1 MARSPLKQVQ
11 QFGSYDEYLQYQQS
25 LGRFDS
31 PMGADQVNLPDYSS
45 EFSEMPPEID
55 ITKLSPNDFQYYQQY
70 GELPVG
76 PDSPYYGRP
85 GEGGGAM
92 PVSTMT
98 YPSVNPADPILTE
111 TPQTQERKQLDLI
124 NVAPLS
130 TRLLE
135 TENNI
140 PKSLTRVDMPAIDSG
155 QVDYKRDFSKS
166 AFSNMSPAM
175 AQGLIGGVSG
185 IAQGLIG
192 RAKRRREQ
200 RAAAAEY
207 RARRAEFESLD
218 TSNLAADIQNPFA
231 ENVFEDLTVNQQAA
245 RFANQQSAAAR
256 QNIMENLAGAAG
268 GSGIASLAQS
278 LANQA
283 TTAAQQA
290 SASIAQQEQ
299 RNEVLAAKGEL
310 QVQKGDAMVQQM
322 QLAGAERSRMLE
334 RQQTETLFGMAQQRR
349 AAADQA
355 IAQANSALMGGI
367 GSIAGTVLTGGVSN
381 LASGLTF
388 FGGGDMVKTT

>member
-1 MARSPLKQVQ
+1 MSRSPLKDTLTEAEFQEIINYQPPSQFQ
-11 QFGSYDEYLQYQQS
+11 QILNDPS
-25 LGRFDS
+25 
-31 PMGADQVNLPDYSS
+31 A
-45 EFSEMPPEID
+45 ID
-55 ITKLSPNDFQYYQQY
+55 ISTLTPNQLQYYQQY
-70 GELPVG
+70 GTLPV
-76 PDSPYYGRP
+76 DETSPYFGRS
-85 GEGGGAM
+85 GEGGGM
-92 PVSTMT
+92 VQDQTFVPQRPIPEMFGPQSPQREGGGMQIQTIPSLPVQQI
-98 YPSVNPADPILTE
+98 PIEERAPNLAQAI
-111 TPQTQERKQLDLI
+111 TP
-124 NVAPLS
+124 P
-130 TRLLE
+130 
-135 TENNI
+135 
-140 PKSLTRVDMPAIDSG
+140 MDSG
-155 QVDYKRDFSKS
+155 QVDFKRDFSKS
-166 AFSNMSPAM
+166 AFGNMTPSMQA
-175 AQGLIGGVSG
+175 GLIGGISG

-207 RARRAEFESLD
+207 RARRREYENLD

-245 RFANQQSAAAR
+245 RFANQQAAASR
-256 QNIMENLAGAAG
+256 QNILESLSGAAG

-310 QVQKGDAMVQQM
+310 QVQQGEAMTQRM
-322 QLAGAERSRMLE
+322 QLAGAERSRALE

-355 IAQANSALMGGI
+355 IAQANAALLGGI

-388 FGGGDMVKTT
+388 FGGGDMIKKT

>member
-1 MARSPLKQVQ
+1 MSRSPLKYNPTIPTAAGDNSGMFSDEEFLNIINSNLMDQGVSGQVLGNQ
-11 QFGSYDEYLQYQQS
+11 QPLYDASGRMITPQYALDQSNQQRELFSPGFGEANYGTSTYVAGFPAAGYQTEGQ
-25 LGRFDS
+25 
-31 PMGADQVNLPDYSS
+31 P
-45 EFSEMPPEID
+45 
-55 ITKLSPNDFQYYQQY
+55 QQRTQ
-70 GELPVG
+70 EDLV
-76 PDSPYYGRP
+76 
-85 GEGGGAM
+85 AM
-92 PVSTMT
+92 PIRQVEQIPM
-98 YPSVNPADPILTE
+98 
-111 TPQTQERKQLDLI
+111 QEREFK
-124 NVAPLS
+124 
-130 TRLLE
+130 
-135 TENNI
+135 
-140 PKSLTRVDMPAIDSG
+140 PAQIAMTPMDSG
-155 QVDYKRDFSKS
+155 QVDFKRDFSKS
-166 AFSNMSPAM
+166 AFGNMTPTMQA
-175 AQGLIGGVSG
+175 GLIGGIGG

-207 RARRAEFESLD
+207 RARRAEYENLD

-245 RFANQQSAAAR
+245 RFQEQQSAAAR

-310 QVQKGDAMVQQM
+310 QVQKGDAMAQQM

-334 RQQTETLFGMAQQRR
+334 KQQTEPLFGMAQQRR
-349 AAADQA
+349 AAADMA
-355 IAQANSALMGGI
+355 IAQSNAALMGGI

-381 LASGLTF
+381 LTQGLTF
-388 FGGGDMVKTT
+388 LGGDVTDSYKKVVVNQ

>member
-1 MARSPLKQVQ
+1 MDEGLSGRVLGNQQPLYDSSGRMIIPQYALDQLDQQRRMFSPGFGEDNYGTSTFVAGFPAAGYQTEGQTQ
-11 QFGSYDEYLQYQQS
+11 QRGDDGMQIKTIPS
-25 LGRFDS
+25 
-31 PMGADQVNLPDYSS
+31 
-45 EFSEMPPEID
+45 
-55 ITKLSPNDFQYYQQY
+55 
-70 GELPVG
+70 LPVKQ
-76 PDSPYYGRP
+76 
-85 GEGGGAM
+85 M
-92 PVSTMT
+92 PVEKKAFELNVGD
-98 YPSVNPADPILTE
+98 VNVNT
-111 TPQTQERKQLDLI
+111 
-124 NVAPLS
+124 
-130 TRLLE
+130 
-135 TENNI
+135 
-140 PKSLTRVDMPAIDSG
+140 DSG

-175 AQGLIGGVSG
+175 VQGLIGGVSG

-245 RFANQQSAAAR
+245 RFANQQAAASR
-256 QNIMENLAGAAG
+256 QNIMESLSGAAG
-268 GSGIASLAQS
+268 GSGIAGLAQA

-290 SASIAQQEQ
+290 AASIAQQEQ
-299 RNEVLAAKGEL
+299 RNEMLAAKGEL
-310 QVQKGDAMVQQM
+310 QVQKGEAMTQQM
-322 QLAGAERSRMLE
+322 QLAGAERARMLE
-334 RQQTETLFGMAQQRR
+334 RRQTETLFGMAQQRR

-355 IAQANSALMGGI
+355 IAQANAALIGGI

-381 LASGLTF
+381 LAKGLTF
-388 FGGGDMVKTT
+388 FGGGEMVKK

>member
-1 MARSPLKQVQ
+1 MQRSPLKQVQ

-31 PMGADQVNLPDYSS
+31 PMGADQVNLPNYSS

-55 ITKLSPNDFQYYQQY
+55 ITKLSPNDFQYYQRY

-98 YPSVNPADPILTE
+98 IPSVNPADPILTPQSEGGGMQIE
-111 TPQTQERKQLDLI
+111 TIKRLPVQQMPVEKKAFEL
-124 NVAPLS
+124 NVGDVNVN
-130 TRLLE
+130 T
-135 TENNI
+135 
-140 PKSLTRVDMPAIDSG
+140 DSG

-175 AQGLIGGVSG
+175 VQGLIGGVSG

-245 RFANQQSAAAR
+245 RFANQQAAASR
-256 QNIMENLAGAAG
+256 QNIMESLSGAAG
-268 GSGIASLAQS
+268 GSGIAGLAQA

-299 RNEVLAAKGEL
+299 RNEMLAAKGEL
-310 QVQKGDAMVQQM
+310 QVQKGEAMTQQM
-322 QLAGAERSRMLE
+322 QLAGAERARMLE
-334 RQQTETLFGMAQQRR
+334 RRQTETLFGMAQQRR

-355 IAQANSALMGGI
+355 IAQANAALIGGI

-381 LASGLTF
+381 LAQGLTF
-388 FGGGDMVKTT
+388 FGGGEMVKK

>member
-1 MARSPLKQVQ
+1 MQRSPLKQVGSMSEAEFQEIINYQPPSQFQ
-11 QFGSYDEYLQYQQS
+11 QILNDPS
-25 LGRFDS
+25 
-31 PMGADQVNLPDYSS
+31 A
-45 EFSEMPPEID
+45 ID
-55 ITKLSPNDFQYYQQY
+55 ISTLTPNQLQYYQQY
-70 GELPVG
+70 GTLPV
-76 PDSPYYGRP
+76 DETSPYFGRS
-85 GEGGGAM
+85 GEGGGMVQDQTFVLQRPIPEMFEQQPQQREASGGMQIQTMESIPLQQM
-92 PVSTMT
+92 PVEKKAFELNVGD
-98 YPSVNPADPILTE
+98 VNVNT
-111 TPQTQERKQLDLI
+111 
-124 NVAPLS
+124 
-130 TRLLE
+130 
-135 TENNI
+135 
-140 PKSLTRVDMPAIDSG
+140 DSG

-175 AQGLIGGVSG
+175 TQGLIGGISG

-207 RARRAEFESLD
+207 RARRAEFENLD
-218 TSNLAADIQNPFA
+218 TSNLAADVQNPFA

-245 RFANQQSAAAR
+245 RFANQQAAASR
-256 QNIMENLAGAAG
+256 QNIMESLAGAAG
-268 GSGIASLAQS
+268 GSGIAGLAQS

-299 RNEVLAAKGEL
+299 RNEMLAAKGEL

-334 RQQTETLFGMAQQRR
+334 RRQTETLFGMAQQRR

-355 IAQANSALMGGI
+355 IAQANAALIGGI

-381 LASGLTF
+381 LAQGLTF
-388 FGGGDMVKTT
+388 FGGGEMIKK

>member
-1 MARSPLKQVQ
+1 MQRSPLKQVGSMSEAEFQEIINYQPPSQFQ
-11 QFGSYDEYLQYQQS
+11 QILNDPS
-25 LGRFDS
+25 
-31 PMGADQVNLPDYSS
+31 A
-45 EFSEMPPEID
+45 ID
-55 ITKLSPNDFQYYQQY
+55 ISTLTPNQLQYYQQY
-70 GELPVG
+70 GTLPV
-76 PDSPYYGRP
+76 DETSPYFGRS
-85 GEGGGAM
+85 GEGGGMVQDQTFVLQRPIPEMFEQQPQQREASGGMQIQTMESIPLQQM
-92 PVSTMT
+92 PVEKKAFELNVGD
-98 YPSVNPADPILTE
+98 VNVNT
-111 TPQTQERKQLDLI
+111 
-124 NVAPLS
+124 
-130 TRLLE
+130 
-135 TENNI
+135 
-140 PKSLTRVDMPAIDSG
+140 DSG

-175 AQGLIGGVSG
+175 TQGLIGGISG

-207 RARRAEFESLD
+207 RARRAEFENLD
-218 TSNLAADIQNPFA
+218 TSNLAADVQNPFA

-245 RFANQQSAAAR
+245 RFANQQAAASR
-256 QNIMENLAGAAG
+256 QNIMESLAGAAG
-268 GSGIASLAQS
+268 GSGIAGLAQS

-299 RNEVLAAKGEL
+299 RNEMLAAKGEL

-334 RQQTETLFGMAQQRR
+334 RRQTETLFGMAQQRR

-355 IAQANSALMGGI
+355 IAQANAALMGGI

-381 LASGLTF
+381 LAQGLTF
-388 FGGGDMVKTT
+388 FGGGEMIKK

>member
-1 MARSPLKQVQ
+1 MARSPLKYNPVIQTATGNNSGMTDQEFLDIINSNLMDQGVSGEVLGNQ
-11 QFGSYDEYLQYQQS
+11 QPLYDAS
-25 LGRFDS
+25 GR
-31 PMGADQVNLPDYSS
+31 M
-45 EFSEMPPEID
+45 I
-55 ITKLSPNDFQYYQQY
+55 
-70 GELPVG
+70 
-76 PDSPYYGRP
+76 
-85 GEGGGAM
+85 
-92 PVSTMT
+92 
-98 YPSVNPADPILTE
+98 
-111 TPQTQERKQLDLI
+111 TPQYALDQANQQRELFSPGFGEANYGTSTYVAGFPAAGYQTEGQPQQRTQQDLVSIGRREVEQIPMQER
-124 NVAPLS
+124 APNLAQ
-130 TRLLE
+130 
-135 TENNI
+135 
-140 PKSLTRVDMPAIDSG
+140 AITPPMDSG

-166 AFSNMSPAM
+166 AFGNMTPSMQA
-175 AQGLIGGVSG
+175 GLIGGIGG

-207 RARRAEFESLD
+207 RARRAEYESLD

-245 RFANQQSAAAR
+245 RFQEQQSAAAR

-299 RNEVLAAKGEL
+299 RNQVLAAKGEL

-322 QLAGAERSRMLE
+322 QLAGAERARMLE
-334 RQQTETLFGMAQQRR
+334 KQQTETLFGMAQQRR
-349 AAADQA
+349 AAADMA
-355 IAQANSALMGGI
+355 IAQSNAALMGGI

-388 FGGGDMVKTT
+388 FGGGDMVKK

>member
-1 MARSPLKQVQ
+1 MQRSPLKQTGLMSEAEFQEIINYQPPSQFQ
-11 QFGSYDEYLQYQQS
+11 QILNDPSAVDISKLTPEARMEYLQY
-25 LGRFDS
+25 G
-31 PMGADQVNLPDYSS
+31 
-45 EFSEMPPEID
+45 
-55 ITKLSPNDFQYYQQY
+55 T
-70 GELPVG
+70 LPV
-76 PDSPYYGRP
+76 DETSPYFGRS
-85 GEGGGAM
+85 GEGGGMIQDQTFVPQAPIPEMFGTQSPQSEGSGGMEIKPIPSLPVQQM
-92 PVSTMT
+92 PVEKKAFELNVGD
-98 YPSVNPADPILTE
+98 VNVNT
-111 TPQTQERKQLDLI
+111 
-124 NVAPLS
+124 
-130 TRLLE
+130 
-135 TENNI
+135 
-140 PKSLTRVDMPAIDSG
+140 DSG

-175 AQGLIGGVSG
+175 VQGLIGGVSG

-245 RFANQQSAAAR
+245 RFANQQAAASR
-256 QNIMENLAGAAG
+256 QNIMESLSGAAG
-268 GSGIASLAQS
+268 GSGIAGLAQA

-299 RNEVLAAKGEL
+299 RNEMLAAKGEL
-310 QVQKGDAMVQQM
+310 QVQKGEAMTQQM
-322 QLAGAERSRMLE
+322 QLAGAERARMLE
-334 RQQTETLFGMAQQRR
+334 RRQTETLFGMAQQRR

-355 IAQANSALMGGI
+355 IAQANAALIGGI

-381 LASGLTF
+381 LAQGLTF
-388 FGGGDMVKTT
+388 FGGGEMVKK

>member
-1 MARSPLKQVQ
+1 MSRSPLKYTRPIPTATGNNSGNLTDEEFLNIINSNLMDQGVSGEVLGNQ
-11 QFGSYDEYLQYQQS
+11 QPLYDASGRMITPQYALDQANQQS
-25 LGRFDS
+25 ELFTPGFGQANYGTSTYVDGFPARGYQTEGQPQPQQRTQEDLVAMPIMQVEQIPVQEREFKPAQIAMS
-31 PMGADQVNLPDYSS
+31 PM
-45 EFSEMPPEID
+45 
-55 ITKLSPNDFQYYQQY
+55 
-70 GELPVG
+70 
-76 PDSPYYGRP
+76 
-85 GEGGGAM
+85 
-92 PVSTMT
+92 
-98 YPSVNPADPILTE
+98 
-111 TPQTQERKQLDLI
+111 
-124 NVAPLS
+124 
-130 TRLLE
+130 
-135 TENNI
+135 
-140 PKSLTRVDMPAIDSG
+140 DSG
-155 QVDYKRDFSKS
+155 QVDFKRDFSKS
-166 AFSNMSPAM
+166 AFGNMTPSMQA
-175 AQGLIGGVSG
+175 GLIGGIGG

-207 RARRAEFESLD
+207 RARRAEYENLD
-218 TSNLAADIQNPFA
+218 TSNLAADIRNPFA

-245 RFANQQSAAAR
+245 RFQEQQSAAAR

-334 RQQTETLFGMAQQRR
+334 KQQTETLFGMAQQRR
-349 AAADQA
+349 AAADMA
-355 IAQANSALMGGI
+355 IAQSNAALMGGI

-381 LASGLTF
+381 LSQGLTF
-388 FGGGDMVKTT
+388 FGGGDMIKKQ

>member
-1 MARSPLKQVQ
+1 MARSPLKYNPVIQTATGNNSGMTDQEFLDIINSNLMDQGVSGEVLGNQ
-11 QFGSYDEYLQYQQS
+11 QPLYDAS
-25 LGRFDS
+25 GR
-31 PMGADQVNLPDYSS
+31 M
-45 EFSEMPPEID
+45 I
-55 ITKLSPNDFQYYQQY
+55 
-70 GELPVG
+70 
-76 PDSPYYGRP
+76 
-85 GEGGGAM
+85 
-92 PVSTMT
+92 
-98 YPSVNPADPILTE
+98 
-111 TPQTQERKQLDLI
+111 TPQYALDQANQQRELFSPGFGEANYGTSTYVAGFPAAGYQTEGQPQQRTQQDLVSIGRREVEQIPMQER
-124 NVAPLS
+124 APNLAQ
-130 TRLLE
+130 
-135 TENNI
+135 
-140 PKSLTRVDMPAIDSG
+140 AITLPMDSG

-166 AFSNMSPAM
+166 AFANMTPSMQA
-175 AQGLIGGVSG
+175 GLIGGIGG

-207 RARRAEFESLD
+207 RARRAEYESLD

-245 RFANQQSAAAR
+245 RFQEQQSAAAR

-299 RNEVLAAKGEL
+299 RNQVLAAKGEL

-322 QLAGAERSRMLE
+322 QLAGAERARMLE
-334 RQQTETLFGMAQQRR
+334 KQQTETLFGMAQQRR
-349 AAADQA
+349 AAADMA
-355 IAQANSALMGGI
+355 IAQSNAALMGGI

-388 FGGGDMVKTT
+388 FGGGDMVKK

>member
-1 MARSPLKQVQ
+1 MARSPLKYNPVIQTATGNNSGMTDQEFLDIINSNLMDQGVSGEVLGNQ
-11 QFGSYDEYLQYQQS
+11 QPLYDAS
-25 LGRFDS
+25 GR
-31 PMGADQVNLPDYSS
+31 M
-45 EFSEMPPEID
+45 I
-55 ITKLSPNDFQYYQQY
+55 
-70 GELPVG
+70 
-76 PDSPYYGRP
+76 
-85 GEGGGAM
+85 
-92 PVSTMT
+92 
-98 YPSVNPADPILTE
+98 
-111 TPQTQERKQLDLI
+111 TPQYALDQANQQRELFSPGFGEANYGTSTYVAGFPAAGYQTEGQPQQRTQQDLVSIGRREVEQIPMQER
-124 NVAPLS
+124 APNLAQ
-130 TRLLE
+130 
-135 TENNI
+135 
-140 PKSLTRVDMPAIDSG
+140 AITLPMDSG

-166 AFSNMSPAM
+166 AFGNMTPSMQA
-175 AQGLIGGVSG
+175 GLIGGIGG

-207 RARRAEFESLD
+207 RARRAEYESLD

-245 RFANQQSAAAR
+245 RFQEQQSAAAR

-299 RNEVLAAKGEL
+299 RNQVLAAKGEL

-322 QLAGAERSRMLE
+322 QLAGAERARMLE
-334 RQQTETLFGMAQQRR
+334 KQQTETLFGMAQQRR
-349 AAADQA
+349 AAADMA
-355 IAQANSALMGGI
+355 IAQSNAALMGGI

-388 FGGGDMVKTT
+388 FGGGDMVKK

>member
-1 MARSPLKQVQ
+1 MSTYTSPIPTATGNNSGNLT
-11 QFGSYDEYLQYQQS
+11 DEEFLNIINS
-25 LGRFDS
+25 NL
-31 PMGADQVNLPDYSS
+31 MDQGV
-45 EFSEMPPEID
+45 
-55 ITKLSPNDFQYYQQY
+55 
-70 GELPVG
+70 
-76 PDSPYYGRP
+76 
-85 GEGGGAM
+85 
-92 PVSTMT
+92 
-98 YPSVNPADPILTE
+98 
-111 TPQTQERKQLDLI
+111 
-124 NVAPLS
+124 
-130 TRLLE
+130 
-135 TENNI
+135 
-140 PKSLTRVDMPAIDSG
+140 SG
-155 QVDYKRDFSKS
+155 QVLGNQQPLYDASGRMITPQYALDQGNQQRELFSPGFGEANYGTSTYVAGFPAAGYQTEGQPQQRTQESLVTMPGLPIQQIPIEERTPSLAQAKDIDIINVPREVDYSKS
-166 AFSNMSPAM
+166 AFGNMTPSMQA
-175 AQGLIGGVSG
+175 GLIGGIGG

-207 RARRAEFESLD
+207 RARRAEYESLD

-245 RFANQQSAAAR
+245 RFQEQQSAAAR

-334 RQQTETLFGMAQQRR
+334 KQQTETLFGMAQQRR
-349 AAADQA
+349 AAADMA
-355 IAQANSALMGGI
+355 IAQSNAALMGGI

-381 LASGLTF
+381 LTQGLTF
-388 FGGGDMVKTT
+388 LGGDVTDSYKKVVVNQ

>member
-1 MARSPLKQVQ
+1 M
-11 QFGSYDEYLQYQQS
+11 
-25 LGRFDS
+25 
-31 PMGADQVNLPDYSS
+31 
-45 EFSEMPPEID
+45 
-55 ITKLSPNDFQYYQQY
+55 
-70 GELPVG
+70 
-76 PDSPYYGRP
+76 
-85 GEGGGAM
+85 
-92 PVSTMT
+92 
-98 YPSVNPADPILTE
+98 
-111 TPQTQERKQLDLI
+111 
-124 NVAPLS
+124 
-130 TRLLE
+130 
-135 TENNI
+135 
-140 PKSLTRVDMPAIDSG
+140 
-155 QVDYKRDFSKS
+155 
-166 AFSNMSPAM
+166 
-175 AQGLIGGVSG
+175 
-185 IAQGLIG
+185 
-192 RAKRRREQ
+192 
-200 RAAAAEY
+200 
-207 RARRAEFESLD
+207 ESL
-218 TSNLAADIQNPFA
+218 S
-231 ENVFEDLTVNQQAA
+231 
-245 RFANQQSAAAR
+245 
-256 QNIMENLAGAAG
+256 GAAG

-388 FGGGDMVKTT
+388 FGGGDMVKK

>member
-1 MARSPLKQVQ
+1 MARSPLKYNPVIQTATGNNSGMTDQEFLDIINSNLMDQGVSGEVLGNQ
-11 QFGSYDEYLQYQQS
+11 QPLYDAS
-25 LGRFDS
+25 GR
-31 PMGADQVNLPDYSS
+31 M
-45 EFSEMPPEID
+45 I
-55 ITKLSPNDFQYYQQY
+55 
-70 GELPVG
+70 
-76 PDSPYYGRP
+76 
-85 GEGGGAM
+85 
-92 PVSTMT
+92 
-98 YPSVNPADPILTE
+98 
-111 TPQTQERKQLDLI
+111 TPQYALDQANQQRELFSPGFGEANYGTSTYVAGFPAAGYQTEGQPQQRTQQDLVSIGRREVEQIPMQER
-124 NVAPLS
+124 APNLAQ
-130 TRLLE
+130 
-135 TENNI
+135 
-140 PKSLTRVDMPAIDSG
+140 AITLPMDSG

-166 AFSNMSPAM
+166 AFGNMTPSMQA
-175 AQGLIGGVSG
+175 GLIGGIGG

-207 RARRAEFESLD
+207 RARRAEYESLD

-245 RFANQQSAAAR
+245 RFQEQQSAAAR

-299 RNEVLAAKGEL
+299 RNQVLAAKGEL

-322 QLAGAERSRMLE
+322 QLAGAERARMLE
-334 RQQTETLFGMAQQRR
+334 KQQTETLFGMAQQRR
-349 AAADQA
+349 AAADMA
-355 IAQANSALMGGI
+355 IAQSNAALMGGI

-381 LASGLTF
+381 LSQGLTF
-388 FGGGDMVKTT
+388 FGGGDMVKK

>member
-1 MARSPLKQVQ
+1 MQRSPLKQVGSMSEAEFQEIVNYQPPSQFQ
-11 QFGSYDEYLQYQQS
+11 QILNDPS
-25 LGRFDS
+25 
-31 PMGADQVNLPDYSS
+31 A
-45 EFSEMPPEID
+45 ID
-55 ITKLSPNDFQYYQQY
+55 ISTLTPNQLQYYQQY
-70 GELPVG
+70 GTLPV
-76 PDSPYYGRP
+76 DETSPYFGRS
-85 GEGGGAM
+85 GEGGGMVQDQTFVPQRPIPEMFGTQPQQQPGDGMQIKTIPSLPVQQM
-92 PVSTMT
+92 PVEKKGFELNVGD
-98 YPSVNPADPILTE
+98 VNVNT
-111 TPQTQERKQLDLI
+111 
-124 NVAPLS
+124 
-130 TRLLE
+130 
-135 TENNI
+135 
-140 PKSLTRVDMPAIDSG
+140 DSG

-245 RFANQQSAAAR
+245 RFSNQQAAASR
-256 QNIMENLAGAAG
+256 QNIMESLSGAAG
-268 GSGIASLAQS
+268 GSGIAGLAQA

-299 RNEVLAAKGEL
+299 RNEMLAAKGEL
-310 QVQKGDAMVQQM
+310 QVQKGEAMTQQM
-322 QLAGAERSRMLE
+322 QLAGAERARMLE
-334 RQQTETLFGMAQQRR
+334 RRQTETLFGMAQQRR

-381 LASGLTF
+381 LAQGLTF
-388 FGGGDMVKTT
+388 FGGGEMVKK

>member
-1 MARSPLKQVQ
+1 MARSPLKYNPVIQTATGNNSGMTDQEFLDIINSNLMDQGVSGEVLGNQ
-11 QFGSYDEYLQYQQS
+11 QPLYDAS
-25 LGRFDS
+25 GR
-31 PMGADQVNLPDYSS
+31 M
-45 EFSEMPPEID
+45 I
-55 ITKLSPNDFQYYQQY
+55 
-70 GELPVG
+70 
-76 PDSPYYGRP
+76 
-85 GEGGGAM
+85 
-92 PVSTMT
+92 
-98 YPSVNPADPILTE
+98 
-111 TPQTQERKQLDLI
+111 TPQYASDQANQQRELFSPGFGEANYGTSTYVAGFPAAGYQTEGQPQQRTQQDLVGIGRREVEQIPMQER
-124 NVAPLS
+124 APNLAQAI
-130 TRLLE
+130 T
-135 TENNI
+135 
-140 PKSLTRVDMPAIDSG
+140 PPIDSG
-155 QVDYKRDFSKS
+155 QVDFKRDFSKS
-166 AFSNMSPAM
+166 AFGNMTPSMQA
-175 AQGLIGGVSG
+175 GLIGGMGG

-207 RARRAEFESLD
+207 RARRAEYESLD

-245 RFANQQSAAAR
+245 RFQEQQSAAAR

-322 QLAGAERSRMLE
+322 QLAGAERARMLE
-334 RQQTETLFGMAQQRR
+334 KQQTETLFGMAQQRR
-349 AAADQA
+349 AAADMA
-355 IAQANSALMGGI
+355 IAQSNAALMGGI

-388 FGGGDMVKTT
+388 FGGGDMIKK

>member
-1 MARSPLKQVQ
+1 MSRSPLKDTLTEAEFQEIINYQEPSRFQ
-11 QFGSYDEYLQYQQS
+11 QISNDPNAQDIFGMD
-25 LGRFDS
+25 
-31 PMGADQVNLPDYSS
+31 
-45 EFSEMPPEID
+45 
-55 ITKLSPNDFQYYQQY
+55 PNTFQYYQQY
-70 GELPVG
+70 GELPPG

-85 GEGGGAM
+85 GEGGGAA
-92 PVSTMT
+92 PVSTM
-98 YPSVNPADPILTE
+98 VNMGDVPFQSQPEPTS
-111 TPQTQERKQLDLI
+111 RKRE
-124 NVAPLS
+124 APLD
-130 TRLLE
+130 TIPRLGFPDM
-135 TENNI
+135 T
-140 PKSLTRVDMPAIDSG
+140 PKTGPDLTPRDMPATATDG
-155 QVDYKRDFSKS
+155 LAYRRDFSKS
-166 AFSNMSPAM
+166 AFGNMTPTMQA
-175 AQGLIGGVSG
+175 GLIGGIGG

-207 RARRAEFESLD
+207 RARRADYESLD

-245 RFANQQSAAAR
+245 RFQEQQSAAAR
-256 QNIMENLAGAAG
+256 QNIMESLSGAAG

-367 GSIAGTVLTGGVSN
+367 GSIAGTVLTGVVSN

-388 FGGGDMVKTT
+388 FGGGDMVKKT

>member
-1 MARSPLKQVQ
+1 MQRSPLKQVGSMSEAEFQEIINYQPPSQFQ
-11 QFGSYDEYLQYQQS
+11 QILNDPS
-25 LGRFDS
+25 
-31 PMGADQVNLPDYSS
+31 A
-45 EFSEMPPEID
+45 ID
-55 ITKLSPNDFQYYQQY
+55 ISTLTPNQLQYYQQY
-70 GELPVG
+70 GTLPV
-76 PDSPYYGRP
+76 DETSPYFGRS
-85 GEGGGAM
+85 GEGGGMVQDQTFVLQRPIPEMFEQQPQQREVSGGMQIQTMESIPLQQM
-92 PVSTMT
+92 PVEKKAFELNVGD
-98 YPSVNPADPILTE
+98 VNVNT
-111 TPQTQERKQLDLI
+111 
-124 NVAPLS
+124 
-130 TRLLE
+130 
-135 TENNI
+135 
-140 PKSLTRVDMPAIDSG
+140 DSG

-175 AQGLIGGVSG
+175 TQGLIGGISG

-207 RARRAEFESLD
+207 RARRAEFENLD
-218 TSNLAADIQNPFA
+218 TSNLAADVQNPFA

-245 RFANQQSAAAR
+245 RFANQQAAASR
-256 QNIMENLAGAAG
+256 QNIMESLAGAAG
-268 GSGIASLAQS
+268 GSGIAGLAQS

-299 RNEVLAAKGEL
+299 RNEMLAAKGEL

-334 RQQTETLFGMAQQRR
+334 RRQTETLFGMAQQRR

-355 IAQANSALMGGI
+355 IAQANAALMGGI

-381 LASGLTF
+381 LAQGLTF
-388 FGGGDMVKTT
+388 FGGGEMIKK